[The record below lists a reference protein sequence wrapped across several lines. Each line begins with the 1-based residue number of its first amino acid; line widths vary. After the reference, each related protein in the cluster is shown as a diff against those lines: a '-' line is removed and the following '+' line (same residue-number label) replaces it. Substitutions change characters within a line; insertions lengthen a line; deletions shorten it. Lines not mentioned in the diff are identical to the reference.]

1 MAGTPPKKPLP
12 PVPPPKP
19 PAKGTPPNK
28 PLPPPPTGAKP
39 PVPPP
44 KPPAKPLPAPP
55 VKVRVTAQGVV
66 IPPKGY
72 RLKAAKAG
80 DCFCNF
86 ASGAG
91 FKDCTKIRSVNSHL
105 ADKAVLEPRDQV
117 AMPEKT
123 LETTNSP
130 NETVVKA
137 VRVLYPCA
145 KIRFIGNGSS
155 LNNRSAPGLARLGVS
170 NYQTDKSSA
179 NQTGTEVAFYKFRGS
194 DDDAG
199 RTSPELDTY
208 ADPDHFRIEIHDVAA
223 KKAKKKTITAEI
235 QVLQPLYVRGTKAG
249 KTVIKRDTRSR
260 PDKEAPAGYKIP
272 TNAERKANVT
282 LYQIGKTAY
291 YRSRYQRLVTQSE
304 DKIAG
309 HTLYVGDY
317 YDDGATQDEKRY
329 TEILEQRVRVRYT
342 PEMCTEKKCRVE
354 AMADVGELL
363 GEIRL
368 SVHVMD
374 NACDYE
380 DVRRVVYKQVRRTY
394 ASAHVRPYIMKIFKH
409 PPPENILVI
418 GSSNGTAAPPSGI
431 SGIFKKAAIKAS
443 PSKIKIKIEG
453 KDIEEQLTSHRTV
466 ADVAAAI
473 RQKVV
478 AAGFFMKELPNAYPV
493 AAPLEKCVVFLVFK
507 NAGMTEFANVESATS
522 DDTRLSVAN
531 WALSSAKLS
540 AYPQDGDGIFHRLLK
555 AICDTRHF
563 DTIILKEFD
572 TSGGSTLFGIATWWH
587 KEFGPVIIV
596 QSDRMT
602 PAVDDRYTFSHEI
615 GHVLCHGG
623 HYTDAARQEQLML
636 EGGSVVGNA
645 KDMPGRRRFQ
655 DVPMTMS
662 YQAFDDAAGT
672 WTGSNDLGPGKP
684 HGTMVSRMH
693 QFGTAPA
700 FGPPTPEREIST
712 EW

>member
-12 PVPPPKP
+12 PLPPP
-19 PAKGTPPNK
+19 KGTPPNK
-28 PLPPPPTGAKP
+28 PLPPPPTGATSPTP
-39 PVPPP
+39 PVPAP
-44 KPPAKPLPAPP
+44 KPPAKPLPP
-55 VKVRVTAQGVV
+55 VPVRVRVTPEGVV
-66 IPPKGY
+66 VPPKGY
-72 RLKAAKAG
+72 RLKKARAG
-80 DCFCNF
+80 DCFCDF
-86 ASGAG
+86 ASNAG
-91 FKDCTKIRSVNSHL
+91 FKDCTKIRAVNTHL

-145 KIRFIGNGSS
+145 KIRIIGNGSS
-155 LNNRSAPGLARLGVS
+155 LKSRSAPGLPKIGVS
-170 NYQTDKSSA
+170 NYRTDKSSA
-179 NQTGTEVAFYKFRGS
+179 TQTGVEVNFFKAKGT

-199 RTSPELDTY
+199 RATPELDTY

-223 KKAKKKTITAEI
+223 KKKNKATITAEI
-235 QVLQPLYVRGTKAG
+235 QVLQPLYKRITKAG
-249 KTVIKRDTRSR
+249 KTYVKRDTTSR
-260 PDKEAPAGYKIP
+260 PDKEAPAGFKIP
-272 TNAERKANVT
+272 TNAERKAT
-282 LYQIGKTAY
+282 LTLHRVGTTAY
-291 YRSRYQRLVTQSE
+291 YRSRYQRLVTHAE
-304 DKIAG
+304 DKVAG

-317 YDDGATQDEKRY
+317 YDDGANDDEKRY

-342 PEMCTEKKCRVE
+342 PFMCTEKKCRVE
-354 AMADVGELL
+354 AVADVGEMQ

-374 NACDYE
+374 GACSNE

-394 ASAHVRPYIMKIFKH
+394 ASAHVRPYIKKIFRH
-409 PPPENILVI
+409 PPPKNILVI
-418 GSSNGTAAPPSGI
+418 GNSNGTAAPASGVSGI
-431 SGIFKKAAIKAS
+431 GKKISMKVN
-443 PSKIKIKIEG
+443 PSKIKVKVEG
-453 KDIEEQLTSHRTV
+453 TEFEEQLNAPRTV
-466 ADVAAAI
+466 QSVATAI
-473 RQKVV
+473 RAKIV
-478 AAGFFMKELPNAYPV
+478 AGGFFVKELPNAYPV
-493 AAPLEKCVVFLVFK
+493 AAPLEPCVVYLVFK
-507 NAGMTEFANVESATS
+507 DAAFTDYATVNSATS

-531 WALSSAKLS
+531 WVLSSAKLA
-540 AYPQDGDGIFHRLLK
+540 AYPHDGDGIFHRLLK
-555 AICDTRHF
+555 GVCDTRHF

-587 KEFGPVIIV
+587 KEFSPCIIV

-662 YQAFDDAAGT
+662 YQPFDDAAGT
-672 WTGSNDLGPGKP
+672 WTGPHDLGPGKP

-693 QFGTAPA
+693 RFGKGPG
-700 FGPPTPEREIST
+700 FGPPTPEREVTT